1 MALLTR
7 GQQSMIAKGMKSL
20 VSLANNLSVSNKTPD
35 VHKEIREDA
44 HHACEEITEVVEQLE
59 KQLLAIDDQTVD
71 LIDKK
76 SQLNNELNERKLSQD
91 LLQIQL
97 KYSEKTNACAQEM
110 QRTAEKHLGE
120 LKEMQKKVRQEEKWH
135 KIARNIALLFMPLST
150 LMAGIVAA
158 IFQTSLSMAQR
169 AAQELQ
175 GAISLYETKVSEYK
189 QNTCKCTI
197 EKEEIEVKI
206 EANKKRIDEI
216 NQEHSASPRKDDQKR
231 VRKHVDFLGQLAA
244 EVKIVKSKVQ
254 HDSHYD
260 IAWEP
265 LETIAEMW
273 GDKDGQEVLDF
284 LDQEEIS
291 ALVRNLKGITEKR
304 AGNEA

>member
-7 GQQSMIAKGMKSL
+7 GQQSMIARGMKYL
-20 VSLANNLSVSNKTPD
+20 VSLANNLSISNKTPD

-44 HHACEEITEVVEQLE
+44 HRACEEMTEVVEQLE

-76 SQLNNELNERKLSQD
+76 SQLNNEMNERKLSQD

-97 KYSEKTNACAQEM
+97 KYSEKTNVCAQEM

-120 LKEMQKKVRQEEKWH
+120 LKEMQKK
-135 KIARNIALLFMPLST
+135 
-150 LMAGIVAA
+150 
-158 IFQTSLSMAQR
+158 TSLYMAQR

-175 GAISLYETKVSEYK
+175 GAIGLYETKVSEYK
-189 QNTCKCTI
+189 QNTCKCNI

-216 NQEHSASPRKDDQKR
+216 NLERSASSRKEDQKR
-231 VRKHVDFLGQLAA
+231 VRKHVNFLGRLAE

-254 HDSHYD
+254 HDSDYE

-273 GDKDGQEVLDF
+273 RDKDGQEVLNF

-291 ALVRNLKGITEKR
+291 ALVCNLKEIIESR
-304 AGNEA
+304 ADNEA